1 MMMKGNALPSG
12 LKIMSNSARVNKIA
26 DLLFSRSLD
35 ANERFVEDKVSE
47 LLKELRQNPP
57 PNYIEI
63 LKRFAFLV
71 RRHVSTYQGTLQY
84 MCGDGV
90 EIADRL
96 GQKEFIKNKT
106 AEIKSYKSASLIAG
120 FKLKI
125 GDDVYEDSIANRLN
139 NIRKALL

>member
-1 MMMKGNALPSG
+1 MMMKGNALPNR

-26 DLLFSRSLD
+26 DLLFTRSLD
-35 ANERFVEDKVSE
+35 ANERFVEDKVTE

-84 MCGDGV
+84 MGGDGV
-90 EIADRL
+90 EMGTMSTRIPL
-96 GQKEFIKNKT
+96 QT
-106 AEIKSYKSASLIAG
+106 A
-120 FKLKI
+120 
-125 GDDVYEDSIANRLN
+125 
-139 NIRKALL
+139 

>member
-1 MMMKGNALPSG
+1 L
-12 LKIMSNSARVNKIA
+12 R
-26 DLLFSRSLD
+26 
-35 ANERFVEDKVSE
+35 
-47 LLKELRQNPP
+47 ELRQNPP

-84 MCGDGV
+84 MGGDGV

>member
-1 MMMKGNALPSG
+1 MG
-12 LKIMSNSARVNKIA
+12 
-26 DLLFSRSLD
+26 
-35 ANERFVEDKVSE
+35 
-47 LLKELRQNPP
+47 
-57 PNYIEI
+57 
-63 LKRFAFLV
+63 
-71 RRHVSTYQGTLQY
+71 
-84 MCGDGV
+84 GDGV

-139 NIRKALL
+139 NIRRALL

>member
-1 MMMKGNALPSG
+1 
-12 LKIMSNSARVNKIA
+12 MSSSARVNKIA

-84 MCGDGV
+84 MGGDGV

-106 AEIKSYKSASLIAG
+106 AEII
-120 FKLKI
+120 
-125 GDDVYEDSIANRLN
+125 E
-139 NIRKALL
+139 NIMVQIS

>member
-1 MMMKGNALPSG
+1 MMKGNALLSR
-12 LKIMSNSARVNKIA
+12 LKIMSSNVRISKLA
-26 DLLFSRSLD
+26 DLLLSHSLGED
-35 ANERFVEDKVSE
+35 GKVEETKVSKI
-47 LLKELRQNPP
+47 LDDLRQNPP
-57 PNYIEI
+57 PHHIEI

-71 RRHVSTYQGTLQY
+71 RRHVSTYQGTLEF
-84 MCGDGV
+84 MGGDGV

-96 GQKEFIKNKT
+96 CQKNFIKGKT
-106 AEIKSYKSASLIAG
+106 TEIKSDESAPLIAG

>member
-1 MMMKGNALPSG
+1 
-12 LKIMSNSARVNKIA
+12 MSSNARVNKIA
-26 DLLFSRSLD
+26 DLLLSHSLGE
-35 ANERFVEDKVSE
+35 NRKVEEDKVSKI
-47 LLKELRQNPP
+47 LDDLRQNPP
-57 PNYIEI
+57 PQHIEI

-71 RRHVSTYQGTLQY
+71 RRHLSTYQGTLEY
-84 MCGDGV
+84 MGGDGV

-96 GQKEFIKNKT
+96 CQKEFMKNKT
-106 AEIKSYKSASLIAG
+106 SEIKPDESAPLIAG

>member
-1 MMMKGNALPSG
+1 
-12 LKIMSNSARVNKIA
+12 MSSKARVNKIA
-26 DLLFSRSLD
+26 DLLLSHSLGE
-35 ANERFVEDKVSE
+35 NRRVEEDKVSKI
-47 LLKELRQNPP
+47 LDDLRQNPP
-57 PNYIEI
+57 PQHIEI

-71 RRHVSTYQGTLQY
+71 RRHVSTYQGTLEY
-84 MCGDGV
+84 MGGDGV

-96 GQKEFIKNKT
+96 CQKEFIKNKT
-106 AEIKSYKSASLIAG
+106 AEIKPDESTPLIAG

>member
-1 MMMKGNALPSG
+1 
-12 LKIMSNSARVNKIA
+12 MSSNARVNKIA
-26 DLLFSRSLD
+26 DLLLSHSVGENRK
-35 ANERFVEDKVSE
+35 VEEAKVSKI
-47 LLKELRQNPP
+47 LDDLRQNPP
-57 PNYIEI
+57 PQHIDI

-71 RRHVSTYQGTLQY
+71 RRHLSTYQGTLEY
-84 MCGDGV
+84 MGGDGV

-96 GQKEFIKNKT
+96 CQKEFIKNKT
-106 AEIKSYKSASLIAG
+106 SEIKPDESAPLIAG